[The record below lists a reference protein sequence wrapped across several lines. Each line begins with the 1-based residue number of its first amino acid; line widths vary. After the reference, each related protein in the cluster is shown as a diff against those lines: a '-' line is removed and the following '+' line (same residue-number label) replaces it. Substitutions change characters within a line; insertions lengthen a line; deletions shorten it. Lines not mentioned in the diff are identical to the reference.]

1 MTTST
6 TVAQLYTDLV
16 ADLVPYFMNA
26 TLLPNSELVRNS
38 INMVG
43 ETGGTVRFPVT
54 NEYTNATN
62 VPEGTSIFTQG
73 GASVL
78 EPTAVSIALTK
89 SGVGSNVTLESL
101 SDGGY
106 DLIYRSTLQ
115 RIGGG
120 LAQSSDLKGMLVAA
134 NGFDPDTAG
143 NNADVGT
150 ASALNTSSVNLIMSP
165 ESLGYAVKDDGP
177 LVETWY
183 DVDTQTHQFRG
194 SIRDGFAAINP
205 KMGVRMTG
213 LNAVG
218 TLAGTG
224 GTEIGFDISSV
235 AKAVSLLRVQN
246 SPTLDNGNYIAIVD
260 PAAEFALN
268 AQVALNGGTA
278 AIGSLSDIGNK
289 AFYDGLIGQAVGAA
303 FFRSNNLPAG
313 NETT

>member
-6 TVAQLYTDLV
+6 TVQQLYTELV

-26 TLLPNSELVRNS
+26 TLLPNSALIRNS

-54 NEYTNATN
+54 NPYTDAAD
-62 VPEGTSIFTQG
+62 VDE
-73 GASVL
+73 GASIGNASNL
-78 EPTAVSIALTK
+78 TPTAVSIDLQK
-89 SGVGSNVTLESL
+89 RGVGSDVTLEAL

-106 DLIYRSTLQ
+106 DLVYRSTLQ

-120 LAQSSDLKGMLVAA
+120 LAQATDIAGLLVAA
-134 NGFDPDTAG
+134 DGFDPDTAL
-143 NNADVGT
+143 NNPDVGT

-165 ESLGYAVKDDGP
+165 EALGYAVKDDGP

-183 DVDTQTHQFRG
+183 NVDTQTHQFRG
-194 SIRDGFAAINP
+194 SIRDGYAAINP
-205 KMGVRMTG
+205 RMGVRMTG

-218 TLAGTG
+218 TSIDT
-224 GTEIGFDISSV
+224 IGFNISSV
-235 AKAVSLLRVQN
+235 AEGVSLLRVQN
-246 SPTLDNGNYIAIVD
+246 SPTLDNGNYIAVID

-268 AQVALNGGTA
+268 EQVALAGGTA
-278 AIGSLSDIGNK
+278 AIGSLSDIGNQ

-303 FFRSNNLPAG
+303 FFRSNNLPNG
-313 NETT
+313 LQTT

>member
-26 TLLPNSELVRNS
+26 TLLPNSALIRNS

-54 NEYTNATN
+54 NEYTNAAN
-62 VPEGTSIFTQG
+62 VAEGGSIATAATST
-73 GASVL
+73 L
-78 EPTAVSIALTK
+78 TPTAVSIALQK
-89 SGVGSNVTLESL
+89 RGVGSDVTLEAL

-106 DLIYRSTLQ
+106 DLVYRSTLQ

-120 LAQSSDLKGMLVAA
+120 LAQATDIAGLLTAA
-134 NGFDPDTAG
+134 DGFDPDTAG

-150 ASALNTSSVNLIMSP
+150 ASALATSSVNLIMSP
-165 ESLGYAVKDDGP
+165 DALGYAVKDEGP

-194 SIRDGFAAINP
+194 SIRDGYADIKP

-218 TLAGTG
+218 TSIDT
-224 GTEIGFDISSV
+224 IGFNIASV
-235 AKAVSLLRVQN
+235 AKGVSLLRVQN
-246 SPTLDNGNYIAIVD
+246 SGTLDNGNYIAVID

-268 AQVALNGGTA
+268 EQVALAGGTA
-278 AIGSLSDIGNK
+278 AIGSLSDIGNQ

>member
-16 ADLVPYFMNA
+16 ADLVPFFMNS
-26 TLLPNSELVRNS
+26 TLLPNSALVRNS

-54 NEYTNATN
+54 NPYTNASVVLEGDPIGNASNLQPTN
-62 VPEGTSIFTQG
+62 VNIEL
-73 GASVL
+73 V
-78 EPTAVSIALTK
+78 K
-89 SGVGSNVTLESL
+89 RGVGSDVTLEAL

-106 DLIYRSTLQ
+106 DLVYRSTLQ

-120 LAQSSDLKGMLVAA
+120 LAQATDIAGLLVAA
-134 NGFDPDTAG
+134 DGFDPDTAG

-150 ASALNTSSVNLIMSP
+150 ASALATSSVNLIMSP
-165 ESLGYAVKDDGP
+165 EALGYAVKDEGP
-177 LVETWY
+177 MVETWY
-183 DVDTQTHQFRG
+183 DVNTQTHQFRG
-194 SIRDGFAAINP
+194 SIRDGYAAINP

-213 LNAVG
+213 LNTVG
-218 TLAGTG
+218 TSVDT
-224 GTEIGFDISSV
+224 IGFNISSV
-235 AKAVSLLRVQN
+235 AQGVSLLRVQN
-246 SPTLDNGNYIAIVD
+246 APTLDNGNYIAVID

-268 AQVALNGGTA
+268 EQVALAGGTA
-278 AIGSLSDIGNK
+278 AIGSLSDIGNQ

-303 FFRSNNLPAG
+303 FFRSNNVPAG

>member
-16 ADLVPYFMNA
+16 ADLVPFFMNA
-26 TLLPNSELVRNS
+26 TLLPNSALVRNS

-54 NEYTNATN
+54 NPYTNASVVLEGDPIGNASNLQPTN
-62 VPEGTSIFTQG
+62 VNIDL
-73 GASVL
+73 V
-78 EPTAVSIALTK
+78 K
-89 SGVGSNVTLESL
+89 RGVGSDVTLEAL

-106 DLIYRSTLQ
+106 DLVYRSTLQ

-120 LAQSSDLKGMLVAA
+120 LAQATDIAGLLVAA
-134 NGFDPDTAG
+134 DGFDPDTAG

-150 ASALNTSSVNLIMSP
+150 ASALATSSVNLIMSP
-165 ESLGYAVKDDGP
+165 EALGYAVKDEGP
-177 LVETWY
+177 MVETWY
-183 DVDTQTHQFRG
+183 DVNTQTHQFRG
-194 SIRDGFAAINP
+194 SIRDGYAAINP

-213 LNAVG
+213 LNTVG
-218 TLAGTG
+218 TSVDT
-224 GTEIGFDISSV
+224 IGFNISSV
-235 AKAVSLLRVQN
+235 AQGVSLLRVQN
-246 SPTLDNGNYIAIVD
+246 APTLDNGNYIAVID

-268 AQVALNGGTA
+268 EQVALAGGTA
-278 AIGSLSDIGNK
+278 AIGSLSDIGNQ

-303 FFRSNNLPAG
+303 FFRSNNVPAG

>member
-26 TLLPNSELVRNS
+26 TLLPNSALIRNS

-54 NEYTNATN
+54 NPYTNAAD
-62 VPEGTSIFTQG
+62 VAEGGNIGS
-73 GASVL
+73 ASNL
-78 EPTAVSIALTK
+78 TPTAVSIALQK
-89 SGVGSNVTLESL
+89 RGVGSDVTLEAL

-106 DLIYRSTLQ
+106 DLVYRSTLQ

-120 LAQSSDLKGMLVAA
+120 LAQATDIAGLLVAA
-134 NGFDPDTAG
+134 DGFDPDTTG
-143 NNADVGT
+143 NNPDVGT

-165 ESLGYAVKDDGP
+165 DALGYAVKDEGP

-194 SIRDGFAAINP
+194 SIRDGYAAIKP

-235 AKAVSLLRVQN
+235 AKGVSLLRVQN
-246 SPTLDNGNYIAIVD
+246 SGTLDNGNYIAVID
-260 PAAEFALN
+260 PAAAFALN
-268 AQVALNGGTA
+268 AQVALAGGTA
-278 AIGSLSDIGNK
+278 AIGSLSDIGNQ

-303 FFRSNNLPAG
+303 FFRSNNLPNG
-313 NETT
+313 LQTT

>member
-26 TLLPNSELVRNS
+26 TLLPNSALIRNS

-54 NEYTNATN
+54 NEYTNAGN
-62 VPEGTSIFTQG
+62 VAEGAAIG
-73 GASVL
+73 NASNL
-78 EPTAVSIALTK
+78 TPTAVSIALQK
-89 SGVGSNVTLESL
+89 RGVGSDVTLEAL

-106 DLIYRSTLQ
+106 DLVYRSTLQ

-120 LAQSSDLKGMLVAA
+120 LAQATDIAGLLTAA
-134 NGFDPDTAG
+134 DGFDPDTVG

-150 ASALNTSSVNLIMSP
+150 PSTANTSSVNLIMSP
-165 ESLGYAVKDDGP
+165 DALGYAVKDEGP
-177 LVETWY
+177 MIETWY
-183 DVDTQTHQFRG
+183 DVNTQTHQFRG
-194 SIRDGFAAINP
+194 SIRDGYAAINP

-213 LNAVG
+213 LNTVG
-218 TLAGTG
+218 TSIDT
-224 GTEIGFDISSV
+224 IGFNIASV

-246 SPTLDNGNYIAIVD
+246 SGTLDNGNYIAAID

-268 AQVALNGGTA
+268 EQVALAGGTA
-278 AIGSLSDIGNK
+278 AIGSLSDIGNQ

-303 FFRSNNLPAG
+303 FFRTNNLPSADL
-313 NETT
+313 TT